1 MENKSGDKVKYRDE
15 TEPET
20 VLFIPSTPRGE
31 LLKRMRETDLQYR
44 RGTDMRQI
52 KFVERAGVSLKDTLV
67 SGNPWGDMKCGRE
80 DCFVCRGEKGGIGG
94 CMKESVVYSIRCE
107 ECRKLNKTVEYWG
120 ETGRDCYSR
129 GGEHIKGE
137 EREERT
143 TPGGNISGES

>member
-1 MENKSGDKVKYRDE
+1 MGGRRVIKKIMAKRNWYKSKKRDMNDREGNKKGRSNVEDKSGDKVKYRDE

-80 DCFVCRGEKGGIGG
+80 DCFV
-94 CMKESVVYSIRCE
+94 
-107 ECRKLNKTVEYWG
+107 
-120 ETGRDCYSR
+120 
-129 GGEHIKGE
+129 
-137 EREERT
+137 
-143 TPGGNISGES
+143 